1 MFCTHCGV
9 QVGDPEP
16 NFCPSCGKQT
26 AAGYGRF
33 DRPYA
38 KRLERPLHGRRFA
51 GVCAAF
57 ANYLDVDVTLV
68 RVLAVIGLFFSFG
81 TGLIAYIIASIVIP
95 NEERLPMGA
104 PVLPSR
110 A

>member
-1 MFCTHCGV
+1 MYCTHCGV

-26 AAGYGRF
+26 ASGYGRF
-33 DRPYA
+33 DRPWA
-38 KRLERPLHGRRFA
+38 KRLERPLQGRRVA
-51 GVCAAF
+51 GVCAGF
-57 ANYLDVDVTLV
+57 ADYLDVDVTLM

-81 TGLIAYIIASIVIP
+81 TGLIAYILAAIVIP
-95 NEERLPMGA
+95 NQEPGLAGA
-104 PVLPSR
+104 PVRPSR

>member
-1 MFCTHCGV
+1 MFCTHCGI
-9 QVGDPEP
+9 QLGEQEP

-26 AAGYGRF
+26 ASGHGRY

-38 KRLERPLHGRRFA
+38 KRLERPYNGRRFA

-68 RVLAVIGLFFSFG
+68 RVLAVIGLFFSVG
-81 TGLIAYIIASIVIP
+81 TGLIAYIIASLVIP
-95 NEERLPMGA
+95 NEERYPSGA
-104 PVLPSR
+104 PVPPSR

>member
-9 QVGDPEP
+9 QMGDPEP
-16 NFCPSCGKQT
+16 NFCSSCGKPS
-26 AAGYGRF
+26 ASGRARY

-38 KRLERPLHGRRFA
+38 KRLERPRLGRRIA

-57 ANYLDVDVTLV
+57 ADYFEVDVTLI

-81 TGLIAYIIASIVIP
+81 TGLIAYVIAAIVIP
-95 NEERLPMGA
+95 NEERF
-104 PVLPSR
+104 PVGIPVSPR

>member
-9 QVGDPEP
+9 QLGDPEP
-16 NFCPSCGKQT
+16 NFCSSCGKPT
-26 AAGYGRF
+26 AEGRARY

-38 KRLERPLHGRRFA
+38 KRLERPIQGRRVS

-57 ANYLDVDVTLV
+57 ANYLDVDVTLI
-68 RVLAVIGLFFSFG
+68 RVLAVIGLFFSVG
-81 TGLIAYIIASIVIP
+81 TGLIAYILAAIVIP
-95 NEERLPMGA
+95 NEERLPMGI
-104 PVLPSR
+104 PVPPSR